1 MLQKSCQI
9 DNQYSSQELQ
19 VIEELQLGDMEN
31 FLLQVSPNLKSH
43 KLLWHE
49 VLSVQCTQVNK
60 PDHQNS

>member
-19 VIEELQLGDMEN
+19 GIEELQLGDMEN

-43 KLLWHE
+43 KLL
-49 VLSVQCTQVNK
+49 
-60 PDHQNS
+60 